1 MTAVIDDEIQPSGG
15 LTIGGVSIGSQT
27 LGIAIGVIGLV
38 GGGLIFLQL
47 VQPLLDA
54 IGTAQTAIA
63 TKTNSIRTKEQE
75 AARKGEVEQK
85 IAESKKRREAVLA
98 LLPSQE
104 NIDTLI
110 IDINARLQELGEPLI
125 VSPVANI
132 SGSAF
137 RSRLDDFS
145 PSNVTEGSPDR
156 PFKTR
161 EYRLAIS
168 ATYED
173 TLEFMRKLERLRPLL
188 VVKDLNLKKSTVQ
201 IDAENLT
208 AEQKSYVVATLP
220 PLITTNFNLIA
231 YIPLSPDELAALQA
245 AAAPAKG
252 GAAPAATPP
261 Q

>member
-1 MTAVIDDEIQPSGG
+1 MTAVMDEELQSSGG
-15 LTIGGVSIGSQT
+15 ITIGGLSVGSQT
-27 LGIAIGVIGLV
+27 LGIIIAVLGLIGS
-38 GGGLIFLQL
+38 GLIFIQGIN
-47 VQPLLDA
+47 PLLES
-54 IGTAQTAIA
+54 IGLAKTQIA
-63 TKTNSIRTKEQE
+63 SKESAIRTKEQE
-75 AARKGEVEQK
+75 VQSKKDVPQK
-85 IAESKKRREAVLA
+85 IEEAKAKREAVLA

-110 IDINARLQELGEPLI
+110 IDINTRLQELGEPLI

-145 PSNVTEGSPDR
+145 PSTVTEATPER

-161 EYRLAIS
+161 EYRLTIS
-168 ATYED
+168 ATYQD

-188 VVKDLNLKKSTVQ
+188 VVKDINLKKSTVQ

-208 AEQKSYVVATLP
+208 AEQKNYVVATLP

-231 YIPLSPDELAALQA
+231 YIPLSPEELAQLQA
-245 AAAPAKG
+245 AAAPAAG
-252 GAAPAATPP
+252 GAATPP
-261 Q
+261 K